1 MEACKVIGLLGRINS
16 QNAFEECPFAFFK
29 LLFYLLFAEVWIHSN
44 IVLGKHWKTSQCLA
58 EEVRMVRD

>member
-44 IVLGKHWKTSQCLA
+44 IVLGKHWRTQ
-58 EEVRMVRD
+58 VQD